1 MRKVRDIFPYISVQL
16 VLFATRG
23 QPLLA
28 IKRLQISST
37 SVNTVYNMDFS
48 CVMLMRA
55 NVASRR
61 DIQAEESLFFFSVHE
76 VATKTAA
83 RNFYFT

>member
-1 MRKVRDIFPYISVQL
+1 MQS
-16 VLFATRG
+16 A
-23 QPLLA
+23 
-28 IKRLQISST
+28 
-37 SVNTVYNMDFS
+37 NTVYNMDFS

-61 DIQAEESLFFFSVHE
+61 DIQAEESLFFSVHE

-83 RNFYFT
+83 RNFNFT